1 MKLLRFGPKGAEKP
15 GALHSDGSIRDLS
28 GVTDDFAFDAVSLDN
43 IAKLKSLDLDD
54 MPTVEGNPR
63 IGSCV
68 ADIPN
73 FHCIGL
79 NYVQHAKETGNP
91 IPKEPVIFTKA
102 TSCLNGPYD
111 NVIIPKGSEKTD
123 WEVEL
128 GIIIGQDTEHVSV
141 EDALSVVA
149 GYCIV
154 NDVSERAFQAER
166 GGQWCKGKSAPTFGP
181 TGPWLVTTDEVPNPQ
196 NLGLSCSI
204 DGAVQQSSNTSD
216 MIFTVAECISYLSQ
230 FLRLRTGDL
239 ICTGTPEGVGLGQ
252 KPPRFLKPGEAM
264 ELTIEGL
271 GSQRQEAVAFP
282 G

>member
-28 GVTDDFAFDAVSLDN
+28 GVTGDFAFDAVSLDN
-43 IAKLKSLDLDD
+43 IAKLKSLNLDD
-54 MPTVEGNPR
+54 IPVVDGNPR

-111 NVIIPKGSEKTD
+111 NVVIPKGSEKTD

-128 GIIIGQDTEHVSV
+128 GIIIGRDTEHVSV

-271 GSQRQEAVAFP
+271 GSQRQEAVAYP

>member
-28 GVTDDFAFDAVSLDN
+28 GVTGDFAFDAVSLDN
-43 IAKLKSLDLDD
+43 IAKLKSLNLDD
-54 MPTVEGNPR
+54 MPVVDGNPR

-68 ADIPN
+68 SDIPN

-128 GIIIGQDTEHVSV
+128 GIIIGRDTEHVSV

-271 GSQRQEAVAFP
+271 GSQRQEAVAYP